1 MDVIFD
7 AGVKNRY
14 TLQVDGYGTIY
25 FNKGTKV
32 TQDKELIK
40 KLINHP
46 NYKRN
51 DFTLVSNEEVVAQY
65 LEGDTP
71 DALTEEILDNVS
83 RQGILEL
90 GEELQ
95 SRQSQPALIKIEIV
109 GEPITDKVR
118 QIIDYYKLDKN
129 KEDVRKEMEQ
139 DEGEAEA
146 EEAAEQ
152 LVETVTNTISTD
164 MKAKEA
170 IEYIENHDPEELEGF
185 VTDEEDRVTVTR
197 AFNEKMG

>member
-14 TLQVDGYGTIY
+14 TMQVDGYGTIY

-32 TQDKELIK
+32 TQDKKLIK

-51 DFTLVSNEEVVAQY
+51 DYQLVSNEEVVAQY
-65 LEGDTP
+65 LAGDTP
-71 DALTEEILDNVS
+71 DELTEEILDNVS

-95 SRQSQPALIKIEIV
+95 SRQSQPALIKIELV
-109 GEPITDKVR
+109 GEPITNKVR
-118 QIIDYYKLDKN
+118 QIIDYYKMDKN
-129 KEDVRKEMEQ
+129 KEDVQQEIEH
-139 DEGEAEA
+139 
-146 EEAAEQ
+146 EEPVEEET
-152 LVETVTNTISTD
+152 VETMTNEVSTD

-170 IEYIENHDPEELEGF
+170 VSYIESTSADQLEGF

-197 AFNEKMG
+197 AFNEKMD